1 VTWVIDVSLGDA
13 LGARTAAFSTVPV
26 DGDDCLLAGL
36 LGVPFLPNF
45 GF

>member
-1 VTWVIDVSLGDA
+1 VTRS
-13 LGARTAAFSTVPV
+13 ARGRLLSAPSQVTA
-26 DGDDCLLAGL
+26 DDYLLAGL